1 MARASGS
8 KVVTCPNAKCGA
20 RICGIPGESV
30 TCKKCGTK
38 VRLTKAIL
46 AAESEKKG
54 TATKVVQKPV
64 PKKSKKMPVAEPTQK
79 RGRKPKAA

>member
-1 MARASGS
+1 MARAAGS
-8 KVVTCPNAKCGA
+8 KVVTCPNAKCDA

-54 TATKVVQKPV
+54 AAPKAATKAA
-64 PKKSKKMPVAEPTQK
+64 PKKGKKMPVAEPVK

>member
-1 MARASGS
+1 MARAAGS
-8 KVVTCPNAKCGA
+8 KVVTCPNAKCDA

-30 TCKKCGTK
+30 QCKKCGTK

-54 TATKVVQKPV
+54 APVQKQAPA
-64 PKKSKKMPVAEPTQK
+64 KSKKIPVAAPVK
-79 RGRKPKAA
+79 RGRKPKAG